1 MEQSILKSTKKI
13 LGIDASYT
21 AFDLDILT
29 HINSAFAALEQIGV
43 GPEDGF
49 AIVDDTSVWTTFIG
63 SDPKKNMVKTYVFLK
78 VKQYF
83 DPPQTSYLV
92 TAQAEQI
99 KEFEWR
105 LSINRELTEWVDPAA
120 DDDIELPL
128 ILDGGDA

>member
-49 AIVDDTSVWTTFIG
+49 AIVDDTSVWTAFIG
-63 SDPKKNMVKTYVFLK
+63 SDPKKNMVKTYIFLK

-92 TAQAEQI
+92 TAQKEQI
-99 KEFEWR
+99 AEFEWR
-105 LSINRELTEWVDPAA
+105 LSINRELTEWVDPSAEE
-120 DDDIELPL
+120 DVELPL
-128 ILDGGDA
+128 ILDGGEP